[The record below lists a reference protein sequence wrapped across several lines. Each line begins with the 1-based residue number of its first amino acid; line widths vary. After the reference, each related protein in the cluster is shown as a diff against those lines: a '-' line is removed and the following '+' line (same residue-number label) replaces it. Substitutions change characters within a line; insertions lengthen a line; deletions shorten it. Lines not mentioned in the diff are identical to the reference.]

1 MQVISIIFPIFSVVL
16 LGWFA
21 RRRGFM
27 PQEFLGP
34 ANQLVFNLAI
44 PALIFNA
51 VSKASF
57 RTDFNATVLLVTL
70 LSATTAYLASWLI
83 ARLTRWQPKRIGA
96 FIQCSSHG
104 NHGYIGLPIAFYFI
118 GESGFAKTSILASFL
133 FILQNVL
140 SVMVLQAHAAEAVES
155 ESKFRTII
163 KKLIRNPVVVSA
175 LAGVIVS
182 LSQLPIPTAILRFLD
197 IMGGL
202 APPMSLLLIG
212 ASVSLQV
219 MRKNFFSVLGSVVLK
234 IIGLPIFGF
243 VIFKI
248 LQVDVADYL
257 PSMILLA
264 TPTATVAYILSK
276 EMHGDAEFTSA
287 AISTSTLC
295 SAFTYLVWLSVV
307 S

>member
-70 LSATTAYLASWLI
+70 LSATTAYLGSWLI

-140 SVMVLQAHAAEAVES
+140 SVMVLQAHATRVVES

-175 LAGVIVS
+175 LAGVIFS
-182 LSQLPIPTAILRFLD
+182 LSQLPIPTPILRFLD

-219 MRKNFFSVLGSVVLK
+219 MRKNFFSVLGSVVIK
-234 IIGLPIFGF
+234 IIALPIFGF

-248 LQVDVADYL
+248 LQVDTADYL

-276 EMHGDAEFTSA
+276 EMQGDAEFTSA

>member
-16 LGWFA
+16 LGWVA

-34 ANQLVFNLAI
+34 ANQLVFYLAI
-44 PALIFNA
+44 PALIFRA
-51 VSKASF
+51 VSKSSF
-57 RTDFNATVLLVTL
+57 RTDFNVTVLLVTL
-70 LSATTAYLASWLI
+70 LSVMTAYLGAWLI
-83 ARLTRWQPKRIGA
+83 ARSTRWQPKRIGA

-104 NHGYIGLPIAFYFI
+104 NLGYIGLPIAFYFI

-133 FILQNVL
+133 VILQNIL
-140 SVMVLQAHAAEAVES
+140 SVMVLQAHAARVVES

-163 KKLIRNPVVVSA
+163 KKLIRNPVAVSA

-182 LSQLPIPTAILRFLD
+182 LSQLPIPTPILRFLD

-212 ASVSLQV
+212 ASLSLQV
-219 MRKNFFSVLGSVVLK
+219 MRKNLFSVLGSVVIK

-248 LQVDVADYL
+248 LQVDAVDYL

-264 TPTATVAYILSK
+264 TPTATVAYILSR
-276 EMHGDAEFTSA
+276 EMQGDEEFAIA
-287 AISTSTLC
+287 AISTSTLF

>member
-1 MQVISIIFPIFSVVL
+1 
-16 LGWFA
+16 
-21 RRRGFM
+21 M

-70 LSATTAYLASWLI
+70 LSATMAYLGSWLI

-140 SVMVLQAHAAEAVES
+140 SVMVLQAHAAREVEAER
-155 ESKFRTII
+155 KFRTII

-182 LSQLPIPTAILRFLD
+182 LSQLPIPTPFLRFLD

-219 MRKNFFSVLGSVVLK
+219 MRKNFFSVLGSVVIK

-248 LQVDVADYL
+248 LQVDTADYL

-276 EMHGDAEFTSA
+276 EMQGDAEFTSA